1 MLIECLCFM
10 IDDSRSPVQ
19 GKHRRIATA
28 GVIVDRPWREPGAHQ
43 RTRTRED
50 DPGRRLEREQRRA
63 DRERRLEEHERRRYE
78 RQQRREMKREEK
90 GHSRPSR
97 TQSLPGRSDDD
108 DESRRLPVPPI
119 YTPGLES
126 SPRNAK
132 LSTVQKCIVDRME
145 QKKVAAAQ
153 ALAMAKEK
161 KTVSKGLSKPPR
173 PPPRPEATDLNV
185 PSRQE
190 SAKPPRPPRHPSKA
204 ALVRVPTQV
213 PLGYSKP
220 PLQDAKSNQ
229 RRPSLWRVSE

>member
-1 MLIECLCFM
+1 M
-10 IDDSRSPVQ
+10 IDDPRPPVQ

-50 DPGRRLEREQRRA
+50 DPARRLEREQRRA
-63 DRERRLEEHERRRYE
+63 ERERRQEEHERRRCE
-78 RQQRREMKREEK
+78 RQQRRERKREEK
-90 GHSRPSR
+90 GHSVPTR
-97 TQSLPGRSDDD
+97 TQSLPARSDDD
-108 DESRRLPVPPI
+108 ASRKLPVPPI

-132 LSTVQKCIVDRME
+132 LSTVQKCIVQRME
-145 QKKVAAAQ
+145 EKKVAAAQ

-161 KTVSKGLSKPPR
+161 KAVTKGLYKPPR
-173 PPPRPEATDLNV
+173 PPPRPEATSLRV

-190 SAKPPRPPRHPSKA
+190 STKHLRPPRHPSKA
-204 ALVRVPTQV
+204 APVRVPTRV

-220 PLQDAKSNQ
+220 PLPDPVRNDQ